1 MPTQLLFTR
10 ILNHLFAPAA
20 DKLLGLVHVTPAY
33 PLAPISNAL
42 SMEIL
47 VFLMLVI
54 YFVAIRVTLSVE
66 EPGPIQHLAEMTHS
80 FVSTQGEQIIG
91 HGYEKFTGYLTTLG
105 LFILLC
111 NLLGLASPWLE
122 SPTANVSVP
131 LGLALITFIYYH
143 YYGVKANGW
152 GYIKQFLGP
161 VWWLYPLMLPIEII
175 SHLARVL
182 SLTVRLYAN
191 MFAGDLLTLA
201 FFSLVPLGIPLLFLG
216 LHLGVAVVQAY
227 VFMLLAMIY
236 LSLAVSHD
244 H

>member
-1 MPTQLLFTR
+1 MPHQLFFTK
-10 ILNHLFAPAA
+10 ILNDLFARPVDA
-20 DKLLGLVHVTPAY
+20 LLAMAHQTPKH
-33 PLAPISNAL
+33 LDAPITNTFA
-42 SMEIL
+42 MEVL
-47 VFLMLVI
+47 VFLVLVV
-54 YFVAIRVTLSVE
+54 YFISIRATLSVE
-66 EPGPIQHLAEMTHS
+66 TPGPVQHLAEITHG
-80 FVSTQGEQIIG
+80 FINDQGESIIG
-91 HGYEKFTGYLTTLG
+91 HGHEQFTGYLTVLG

-111 NLLGLASPWLE
+111 NLLGLASPWFE
-122 SPTANVSVP
+122 SPTANVVVP
-131 LGLALITFIYYH
+131 LGLALVTFVYYH
-143 YYGVKANGW
+143 FYGVKANGF
-152 GYIKQFLGP
+152 GYVKQFLGP

-216 LHLGVAVVQAY
+216 LHLGVAVVQTY
-227 VFMLLAMIY
+227 VFVLLAMIY